1 MNSLAKKLLLV
12 LLTICVGTG
21 LAADDAVYI
30 GDGDI
35 AAIQLYDSQGNR
47 LEATSEQASEVDE
60 GWIINN
66 PDSPVLLVT
75 PRGTIYI
82 YENSLIVTGD
92 LSNLNS
98 ELYLVKGRATFNTF
112 NMEGGSLTIYTPV
125 SRFTLIGNGEM
136 LVLSTDDEESVT
148 SFTATVDAYN
158 SLTGKRRR
166 LSPFQKLVMSD
177 RTGRLVPIETGYYL
191 TYATY
196 PDITLARTLRED
208 LEQKAIAPAPKLP
221 RSEAE
226 LLKAPKPI
234 QTTVSIL
241 PFEAVAPVVEAVA
254 PVVEAVVPVVE
265 AVVPVV
271 EAVAPVE
278 EVVVPVEEVV
288 VPVEEVVAPV
298 EEVVVPVVEVV
309 TPVVEAVAPV
319 VEAVVPVVE
328 AVAPVVEVVVPVE
341 EVVAPVEEVV
351 APVEEVVAPVEE
363 AVVPVVP
370 RTPMITRPI
379 VSQEP
384 SAPVLEEIQI
394 SILTPSAPTLEEP
407 MTIAF
412 PAVPTFKDVR
422 TKAHIPSTVVLLEP
436 ITKALVPQKPSMPS
450 VSARV
455 DIPKRPEIQETQ
467 STVLVPEPPAIL
479 VEQTIEEIE
488 REEVLALSEPQEVE
502 PMALEVADEETSLQT
517 RPSILFSYAENQDIE
532 GSFGVELGYAFSFDG
547 TNNDALGHQVFVK
560 PYYAKGPVSIK
571 LQASID
577 TEDFS
582 NFSNSVIPLPDTTL
596 DLLSYLF
603 SYIDQMRIG
612 YSSSAFYLT
621 LDRTRFIAS
630 DLTTFYAPKFKSSD
644 NLVLQ
649 NKITLGSVSLL
660 SSFDDLYLQ
669 NLRANRH
676 QFFSTLMLFTPSEG
690 YPLTIALG
698 TLGKM
703 ERNPGSVDLYPTLSL
718 RLPVI
723 NNRTTQLSALLQA
736 SAYLPV
742 YPNIDLDSFVDT
754 SLASIF
760 PNYLVSLG
768 MSVRHNQIASKV
780 LVSLPKGKNHSIM
793 VHELA
798 YTSSDISYQA
808 AAEVTAEVQMIGDA
822 LQVQFLWNLPL
833 TSNFTLSTLTND
845 PTQYAD
851 YSQFMVSYAK
861 NAFSIGLGFSQIGLF
876 SSFEKAIQGTESWQY
891 LLSGDY
897 ATTFLHAGYDINP
910 FSFSVKAAYPAT
922 STANTWPLLSV
933 LAKVDLQKRL

>member
-12 LLTICVGTG
+12 LLTICVATG

-92 LSNLNS
+92 LSKLNS

-226 LLKAPKPI
+226 LIKAPKPI
-234 QTTVSIL
+234 QTAVSII
-241 PFEAVAPVVEAVA
+241 PFE
-254 PVVEAVVPVVE
+254 
-265 AVVPVV
+265 
-271 EAVAPVE
+271 
-278 EVVVPVEEVV
+278 
-288 VPVEEVVAPV
+288 
-298 EEVVVPVVEVV
+298 
-309 TPVVEAVAPV
+309 T
-319 VEAVVPVVE
+319 
-328 AVAPVVEVVVPVE
+328 VAPVVEVVAPVVE
-341 EVVAPVEEVV
+341 VVAPAVEVVAPVEEVV
-351 APVEEVVAPVEE
+351 APAVEVVAPVVPE
-363 AVVPVVP
+363 A
-370 RTPMITRPI
+370 PMLAQPI
-379 VSQEP
+379 ISIEP
-384 SAPVLEEIQI
+384 SVPVLEEPEIA
-394 SILTPSAPTLEEP
+394 ILTPSAPTLEKP
-407 MTIAF
+407 LVIAF
-412 PAVPTFKDVR
+412 PAIPTFKDVR
-422 TKAHIPSTVVLLEP
+422 VKAHIPSAVVLLEP
-436 ITKALVPQKPSMPS
+436 TSKALVPQKPSMPS
-450 VSARV
+450 VSTRV
-455 DIPKRPEIQETQ
+455 DIPKRPEVQETQ
-467 STVLVPEPPAIL
+467 STVLVPQPPSIL
-479 VEQTIEEIE
+479 IEQTSQEIE
-488 REEVLALSEPQEVE
+488 SEEVLSEEVLALSEPQELE
-502 PMALEVADEETSLQT
+502 PMDLVVAEEETSIQT
-517 RPSILFSYAENQDIE
+517 RPSILFSSIENQDIE

-547 TNNDALGHQVFVK
+547 TNNNTLGHQVFVK

-571 LQASID
+571 LQASMY
-577 TEDFS
+577 TENFS
-582 NFSNSVIPLPDTTL
+582 SYSNSVIPAPDTTL

-621 LDRTRFIAS
+621 LDRSRFIAS

-703 ERNPGSVDLYPTLSL
+703 ERSPGSVDLYPTLSL
-718 RLPVI
+718 RLPII

-742 YPNIDLDSFVDT
+742 YPSIDLDSFVDT

-798 YTSSDISYQA
+798 YTTLDISYQA
-808 AAEVTAEVQMIGDA
+808 TAEVTAEVQMIGDA

-833 TSNFTLSTLTND
+833 TNNFTLSTLAND

-851 YSQFMVSYAK
+851 YSQFMVGYAK

-876 SSFEKAIQGTESWQY
+876 SSFEKAIQGTEPWQY

-897 ATTFLHAGYDINP
+897 ATTFLYAGYDINP
-910 FSFSVKAAYPAT
+910 FSFSVKASYPAV

-933 LAKVDLQKRL
+933 LTKVDLQKRL

>member
-12 LLTICVGTG
+12 LLTICVATG

-92 LSNLNS
+92 LSKLNS

-226 LLKAPKPI
+226 LIKAPKPI
-234 QTTVSIL
+234 QTAVSII
-241 PFEAVAPVVEAVA
+241 PFE
-254 PVVEAVVPVVE
+254 
-265 AVVPVV
+265 
-271 EAVAPVE
+271 
-278 EVVVPVEEVV
+278 
-288 VPVEEVVAPV
+288 
-298 EEVVVPVVEVV
+298 
-309 TPVVEAVAPV
+309 T
-319 VEAVVPVVE
+319 
-328 AVAPVVEVVVPVE
+328 VAPVVEVVAPVVEVVAPVVEVVAPVVEVVAPVVEVVAPVVEVVAPAVEVVAPVE

-363 AVVPVVP
+363 VVAPAVEVVAPVVP
-370 RTPMITRPI
+370 EAPMLAQPI
-379 VSQEP
+379 ISIEP
-384 SAPVLEEIQI
+384 SVPVLEEPEIA
-394 SILTPSAPTLEEP
+394 ILTPSAPTLEKP
-407 MTIAF
+407 LVIAF
-412 PAVPTFKDVR
+412 PAIPTFKDVR
-422 TKAHIPSTVVLLEP
+422 VKAHIPSAVVLLEP
-436 ITKALVPQKPSMPS
+436 TSKALVPQKPSMPS
-450 VSARV
+450 VSTRV
-455 DIPKRPEIQETQ
+455 DIPKRPEVQETQ
-467 STVLVPEPPAIL
+467 STVLVPQPPSIL
-479 VEQTIEEIE
+479 IEQTSQEIE
-488 REEVLALSEPQEVE
+488 SEEVLSEEVLALSEPQELE
-502 PMALEVADEETSLQT
+502 PMDLVVAEEETSIQT
-517 RPSILFSYAENQDIE
+517 RPSILFSSIENQDIE

-547 TNNDALGHQVFVK
+547 TNNNTLGHQVFVK

-571 LQASID
+571 LQASMY
-577 TEDFS
+577 TENFS
-582 NFSNSVIPLPDTTL
+582 SYSNSVIPAPDTTL

-621 LDRTRFIAS
+621 LDRSRFIAS

-703 ERNPGSVDLYPTLSL
+703 ERSPGSVDLYPTLSL
-718 RLPVI
+718 RLPII

-742 YPNIDLDSFVDT
+742 YPSIDLDSFVDT

-798 YTSSDISYQA
+798 YTTLDISYQA
-808 AAEVTAEVQMIGDA
+808 TAEVTAEVQMIGDA

-833 TSNFTLSTLTND
+833 TNNFTLSTLAND

-851 YSQFMVSYAK
+851 YSQFMVGYAK

-876 SSFEKAIQGTESWQY
+876 SSFEKAIQGTEPWQY

-897 ATTFLHAGYDINP
+897 ATTFLYAGYDINP
-910 FSFSVKAAYPAT
+910 FSFSVKASYPAV

-933 LAKVDLQKRL
+933 LTKVDLQKRL